1 MEPERPNWSAL
12 GAMFNDVRRS
22 LDNVNDLQKRLLK
35 VTGTAWSDDRLV
47 KAVVGPRGHLV
58 ELELDPRLYR
68 KPNSKALSAS
78 IVATVR
84 AAIEDVQRRS
94 QEILD
99 ESLPSDIRR
108 LGLSGTSLA
117 RLAQRHDAD
126 VLADATEDDDG

>member
-1 MEPERPNWSAL
+1 VELERPNWSAL

-22 LDNVNDLQKRLLK
+22 LDNVDDLQKRLLK

-47 KAVVGPRGHLV
+47 KAVVGPRGHLI

-84 AAIEDVQRRS
+84 AAIEEVQRRS

-99 ESLPSDIRR
+99 ESLPSDVRR

-126 VLADATEDDDG
+126 VLADGAEDDDG

>member
-12 GAMFNDVRRS
+12 GAMFDDVRRS
-22 LDNVNDLQKRLLK
+22 LDNVNDIQKRLLK
-35 VTGTAWSDDRLV
+35 VTGTAWSEDRLV

-99 ESLPSDIRR
+99 ESLPSDVRR
-108 LGLSGTSLA
+108 LGLSGTKLA

-126 VLADATEDDDG
+126 VLADETEDVDG

>member
-12 GAMFNDVRRS
+12 GAMFNDVRKS
-22 LDNVNDLQKRLLK
+22 LDNVNDLQRRLLK
-35 VTGTAWSDDRLV
+35 VTGTAWSDDRMV
-47 KAVVGPRGHLV
+47 KAVVGQRGHLV

-68 KPNSKALSAS
+68 RPNSRALSAS

-94 QEILD
+94 QELLD
-99 ESLPSDIRR
+99 ESLPSDLRQ
-108 LGLSGTSLA
+108 LSLSGSSLA

-126 VLADATEDDDG
+126 VLADETEDGDG